1 VKKAKNKKIK
11 FMFSALNLFKHKTR
25 KASKKFETIC
35 IVGLPKCGTTYLL
48 DFFING
54 NFTNIVHKR
63 KEATNL
69 MNGNRFIKFKHCI
82 AKNPRIIWDIEYWSK
97 QLKYFD
103 DTSEKC
109 LFIVCVRPYND
120 AIYSLYKYFQKGGS
134 ISNNMKYN
142 IFLDSHKKTYLDIE
156 KNIITLKN
164 TVKELV
170 VLRFNESIINENTYK
185 IIEDLNIDFKT
196 LKEKKWGKHTPK
208 KMPEGVFIDEELSL
222 AYQSLLNNP
231 LVNSITYKN
240 KKYLYE
246 VGVLYRFC
254 KIWRSLNC

>member
-1 VKKAKNKKIK
+1 
-11 FMFSALNLFKHKTR
+11 MFSALNLFKHKTR